1 MGRDQFSAE
10 DYNYEKNGNFT
21 AENRS
26 ATNQG
31 KNEFLGNM
39 LRKLFYGKFH
49 FQNFQFVKEYYSHL
63 VINPMEVNSE
73 EKDNAALR

>member
-1 MGRDQFSAE
+1 MERDQFSAE
-10 DYNYEKNGNFT
+10 NYNYEKNGNFT

-31 KNEFLGNM
+31 KNELLGNM

-49 FQNFQFVKEYYSHL
+49 FQFVKKYYSHL